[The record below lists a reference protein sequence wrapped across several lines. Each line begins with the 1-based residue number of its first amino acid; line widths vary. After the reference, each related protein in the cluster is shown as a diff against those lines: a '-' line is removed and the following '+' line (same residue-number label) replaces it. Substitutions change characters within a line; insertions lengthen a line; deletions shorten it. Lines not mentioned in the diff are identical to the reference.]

1 MAADQ
6 IFLLVLLAALLV
18 LFAWGRWRYDVVA
31 FVALVVA
38 TLAGTVPTDAMFA
51 GLGHP
56 ATVTVALV
64 LVISR
69 GLRNSGAVALI
80 ARNVLVPLP
89 APARQVG
96 LFAGVGAFLSTV
108 MNNVGALA
116 LVMPAAL
123 QSAGKAGHPPSRI
136 LMPLS
141 FATMLGGMVTL
152 IGTPP
157 NIIVAAFRGDVVG
170 TPFGMFDFT
179 PVGAT
184 VAVAGVLFLS
194 LVGWRLLP
202 KAREGKGPASE
213 LFKIDDYVSE
223 AIVAENS
230 KSVGRSLCDLDKK
243 AAEHD
248 GVILRLFRN
257 RRRIDRPDRQ
267 QDILAGDVLA
277 IEASPKALD
286 GLLTALDLKLT
297 HSKGKGGKETALFGG
312 TDSVILEAVV
322 QPRSPVEGRTPA
334 GLQLRRRFGINL
346 IGISRRGR
354 PFGGR
359 LSSFRIEAG
368 DVLLLE
374 GDAERLYSVV
384 STLGCLPLASRDLVI
399 TDHRQALLSIA
410 LFVAGIIAATL
421 GLVPIVVAL
430 AAVAGILVMLNI
442 VPPRDLYASVDWP
455 VIVLL
460 AALIPVGDALS
471 TSGTTTVVVNAFL
484 GLQEGWP
491 PALVLTT
498 VLILTMTLSDVINNA
513 ATALVMA
520 PMAIAT
526 AAGLGVSADPFLM
539 AVAIGASCALLT
551 PIGHQN
557 NTLILGPGGYVFG
570 DYWRMGLPLEILIVI
585 IAVPMILW
593 IWPL

>member
-1 MAADQ
+1 MAAEQ
-6 IFLLVLLAALLV
+6 IFLLVLLVTILA

-31 FVALVVA
+31 FVALIVA
-38 TLAGTVPTDAMFA
+38 TVVGTVPVNDMFS
-51 GLGHP
+51 GFGHP

-69 GLRNSGAVALI
+69 GLRNSGAVTLI
-80 ARNVLVPLP
+80 ARHVLVPQQ
-89 APARQVG
+89 APSRQVG
-96 LFAGVGAFLSTV
+96 LYAGVGAFLSTM

-116 LVMPAAL
+116 LLMPAAL

-141 FATMLGGMVTL
+141 FATILGGMVTL

-157 NIIVAAFRGDVVG
+157 NIIVATYRGAVTG

-179 PVGAT
+179 PVGGV
-184 VAVAGVLFLS
+184 VAVVGVLFVA
-194 LVGWRLLP
+194 LVGWRLIP
-202 KAREGKGPASE
+202 KAREPKGPASE

-223 AIVAENS
+223 AVVSENS
-230 KSVGRSLCDLDKK
+230 KSCGRSLSELDKK

-267 QDILAGDVLA
+267 QDVLPGDVLA

-286 GLLTALDLKLT
+286 GLLSALDLKLT
-297 HSKGKGGKETALFGG
+297 HGKGKAGKEGALFGG
-312 TDSVILEAVV
+312 ADSVILEAVV

-334 GLQLRRRFGINL
+334 SLQLRRRFGINL

-374 GDAERLYSVV
+374 GDAERLHSVV
-384 STLGCLPLASRDLVI
+384 STLGCLPLASRGLVI
-399 TDHRQALLSIA
+399 TDNRQALLSIA
-410 LFVAGIIAATL
+410 IFAVGIIAATV
-421 GLVPIVVAL
+421 GLVSITLAL
-430 AAVAGILVMLNI
+430 AAVVGAFVLLNVM
-442 VPPRDLYASVDWP
+442 PPRDLYGSVDWP
-455 VIVLL
+455 VVVLL
-460 AALIPVGDALS
+460 ASLIPVGDALS
-471 TSGTTTVVVNAFL
+471 TTGTTTVVVSAFL
-484 GLQEGWP
+484 AMQEGWP
-491 PALVLTT
+491 PTLVLMT
-498 VLILTMTLSDVINNA
+498 LMILTMMLTDVINNA
-513 ATALVMA
+513 ATAVVMA

-526 AAGLGVSADPFLM
+526 AAGLDVSADPFLM
-539 AVAIGASCALLT
+539 AVAVGASSAFLT

-557 NTLILGPGGYVFG
+557 NTLILGPGGYAFG
-570 DYWRMGLPLEILIVI
+570 DYWRMGLPLEMLIIVI
-585 IAVPMILW
+585 TVPMILW
-593 IWPL
+593 VWPF